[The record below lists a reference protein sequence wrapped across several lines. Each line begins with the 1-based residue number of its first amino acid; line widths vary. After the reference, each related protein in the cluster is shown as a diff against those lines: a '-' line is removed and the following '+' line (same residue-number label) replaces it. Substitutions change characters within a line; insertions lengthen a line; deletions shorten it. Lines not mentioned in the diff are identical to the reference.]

1 MILAILFGLSMV
13 ITLVNLYF
21 SVSKGSFDYRSYPK
35 KHEKDADK
43 ARQIVAKY
51 KAVAKQ

>member
-13 ITLVNLYF
+13 VTLLNLYF
-21 SVSKGSFDYRSYPK
+21 SVTEGYFDYRSYPK
-35 KHEKDADK
+35 KYEKDADK